1 MGLDREQGLWF
12 NEGDIAAYNQ
22 FWVRSEDICISDGE
36 TLDDG
41 QREALLEIWVHIR
54 HKQVFQE
61 NS

>member
-1 MGLDREQGLWF
+1 MGLDREQGLCF
-12 NEGDIAAYNQ
+12 NEDDIAAYNQ

-41 QREALLEIWVHIR
+41 QWEALLEIWVHIWY
-54 HKQVFQE
+54 KQVFQE